1 MKIIVIGGSGLIGTK
16 LVRALREQ
24 GHEAVAASPKSGVN
38 ALTGEGLAPALEG
51 AAVVIDVSNAPS
63 WEASAVMKFFLTSTH
78 NLLDAEAA
86 AGVQHHIALSV
97 VGAERMPGNTYMPA
111 KIAQEAAIQDGPIPY
126 TIVRATQ
133 FFEFVGAVADSGTID
148 GTVRLPPIDF
158 QPIAADDVAAI
169 LAGIAVAVPLNG
181 TIEIGG
187 PERKPLELF
196 VRRLFAA
203 RKDPRRV
210 VTAANALY
218 FEAEVDDRSLTPQS
232 QARLG
237 KIYFEDWLARN

>member
-1 MKIIVIGGSGLIGTK
+1 
-16 LVRALREQ
+16 
-24 GHEAVAASPKSGVN
+24 
-38 ALTGEGLAPALEG
+38 
-51 AAVVIDVSNAPS
+51 
-63 WEASAVMKFFLTSTH
+63 
-78 NLLDAEAA
+78 
-86 AGVQHHIALSV
+86 
-97 VGAERMPGNTYMPA
+97 MPA

-187 PERKPLELF
+187 PERKPLEQF

-203 RKDPRRV
+203 RKDPRPV

-232 QARLG
+232 QARHG

>member
-1 MKIIVIGGSGLIGTK
+1 
-16 LVRALREQ
+16 
-24 GHEAVAASPKSGVN
+24 
-38 ALTGEGLAPALEG
+38 
-51 AAVVIDVSNAPS
+51 
-63 WEASAVMKFFLTSTH
+63 
-78 NLLDAEAA
+78 
-86 AGVQHHIALSV
+86 
-97 VGAERMPGNTYMPA
+97 
-111 KIAQEAAIQDGPIPY
+111 
-126 TIVRATQ
+126 VRATQ

-187 PERKPLELF
+187 PERKPLEQF

-203 RKDPRRV
+203 RKDPRLV

-218 FEAEVDDRSLTPQS
+218 FEAEVDDRALTPQS

-237 KIYFEDWLARN
+237 KIHFEDWLARN